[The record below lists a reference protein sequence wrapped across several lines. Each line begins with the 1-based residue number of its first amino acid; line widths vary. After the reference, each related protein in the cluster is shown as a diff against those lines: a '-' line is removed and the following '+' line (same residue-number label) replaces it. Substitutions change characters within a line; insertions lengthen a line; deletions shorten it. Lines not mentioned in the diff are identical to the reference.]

1 MKYQNIVLVKVDKK
15 RFGCD
20 ADYFKPDFCDKIIS
34 LQKNCTGGSA
44 SLPHS
49 YNFLSESEIMM
60 RLDQIDSLHSLVIT
74 ESNCAH
80 HLSYF
85 LIRKAYKA
93 LLESKRAD
101 DRAKILV
108 VNFDQHEDFGK
119 YTDVFYCG
127 NWGSRIFEEKGFDFM
142 SVGCCEN
149 ERVYARIQR
158 HNDSAADFKL
168 DYFEDFLNIYAYYD
182 KIYVSVDMDVLT
194 GSYKCLRTNRTNGEL
209 TANHLRTL
217 LRQIPTH
224 KVFAADISGLPP
236 IREKTVNK
244 RANIDDI
251 ESYVFDV
258 KTAANILLGKLVSN

>member
-60 RLDQIDSLHSLVIT
+60 KLDQIDSLHSLVIT

-194 GSYKCLRTNRTNGEL
+194 AVISVCEPTEQTASLPLIICAPFCGKSPRTRFSP
-209 TANHLRTL
+209 R
-217 LRQIPTH
+217 
-224 KVFAADISGLPP
+224 ISPLPP
-236 IREKTVNK
+236 IGEKTVNK